1 MKMYKLE
8 HSDREIRV
16 RLHPHITLR
25 PESQDVRN
33 YGGSGDPVVGGAS
46 VRVVPVEPQGFRV
59 FTMGGLSLCRVDSI
73 DEVGTVEETP

>member
-1 MKMYKLE
+1 MYKLE

-16 RLHPHITLR
+16 RLHPEVVLR
-25 PESQDVRN
+25 PDPQDVRN

-59 FTMGGLSLCRVDSI
+59 FTMGGLSLCLVDRI
-73 DEVGTVEETP
+73 DEVGTVEETL